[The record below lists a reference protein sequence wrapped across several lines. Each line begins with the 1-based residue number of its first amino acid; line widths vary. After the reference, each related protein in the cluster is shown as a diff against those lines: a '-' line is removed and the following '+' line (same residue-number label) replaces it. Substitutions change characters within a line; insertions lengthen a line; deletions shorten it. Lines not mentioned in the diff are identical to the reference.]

1 MFFKLFTQ
9 YRPRDHGANK
19 VGRNQMYDFF
29 LGIVIPRE
37 VKKKRETQKIH
48 KFGILSPIYTF
59 NY

>member
-19 VGRNQMYDFF
+19 VGS
-29 LGIVIPRE
+29 IVIPRE